1 LRTWN
6 AFQVRVKSVPK
17 RVPKYVPKAEREG
30 VNACVPGTRSRYVPK
45 AFRNAFQK
53 VFQKC
58 SNVLERVPK
67 SVPAFHSVPGTVL
80 AVPERAVGSFKVYNS
95 PNFSTD
101 CTIMTGIDYE
111 KQVESQE
118 RSSCHWRPII
128 FPRLLDFT

>member
-1 LRTWN
+1 ML
-6 AFQVRVKSVPK
+6 A
-17 RVPKYVPKAEREG
+17 YLER
-30 VNACVPGTRSRYVPK
+30 VPGTCQKRSGTRSKKCSKSVQT
-45 AFRNAFQK
+45 FRNAFQK

-58 SNVLERVPK
+58 SNVPERFPK

-111 KQVESQE
+111 KQVES
-118 RSSCHWRPII
+118 
-128 FPRLLDFT
+128 